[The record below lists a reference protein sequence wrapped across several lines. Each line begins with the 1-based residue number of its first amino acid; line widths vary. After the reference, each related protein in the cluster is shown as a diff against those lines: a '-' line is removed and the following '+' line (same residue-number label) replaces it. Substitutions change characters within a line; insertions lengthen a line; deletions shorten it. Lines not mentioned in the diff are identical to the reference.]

1 MGSGIQPGMMKYCVI
16 GNIVKEHKDEEGIVR
31 HGTLPFPGGRKV
43 YISTRFWGDAG
54 EVTVMGLNRFK
65 SKYILERVPLNLIE
79 NIRASKTFDLRVL
92 KLMQND
98 LEYRDMWFLYR
109 EEDKIRSEQYAQML
123 KLFKAGDTTVFEKYY
138 RDFMYQFYSRK

>member
-16 GNIVKEHKDEEGIVR
+16 GNIVKEHIDEERIVR
-31 HGTLPFPGGRKV
+31 YGTLPFPGGRKV
-43 YISTRFWGDAG
+43 YISTRFWDDVG

-98 LEYRDMWFLYR
+98 FEYRDMWFLYK
-109 EEDKIRSEQYAQML
+109 EEDRIRSEQYAQML
-123 KLFKAGDTTVFEKYY
+123 KLFKAGDATVFEKYY